1 MDHWY
6 RQPKSFGN
14 LGAAEWKELAIPGDG
29 TFSRCTMRD
38 PPDGGSDARIVCCSA
53 WNFDLGA
60 NGNTIVREFTLIC
73 DRQWLIQLMLVA
85 SSAASIVSLP
95 IVIGLS
101 IVIGAAADR
110 VGRKTVAHTSLLAL
124 LLAGVTGQHA
134 DRSLRAP
141 FRGGDAK
148 PPRPALGGGHGNNLY
163 RRAAL
168 FYATDSLWLSW
179 KGVQLLLMMPAML
192 MLANLCM
199 NEETHNWLLVVW
211 NTCEAE
217 RVAMRAAA
225 ANGVSPDEF
234 LDGFNRVMA
243 EHEQRVGAVDVCSPR
258 AVISPRFRATSATL
272 AFVRTAEN
280 ISYNLI
286 NLNNL
291 NNILASHWWSQLL
304 NAVIAGPASLAVY
317 PCMQRVGVRWIGVLS
332 CVVFSLTAA
341 VLSALYTE
349 ESTSVAVSLL
359 VGAAGL
365 ASNATLVASFV
376 ITAALYPTGCR
387 CFGFSAAFA
396 WGSLG
401 SLLGHA
407 NWHPISRAGSS
418 GCRWR

>member
-38 PPDGGSDARIVCCSA
+38 PPDGGSEARIVCCSA

-60 NGNTIVREFTLIC
+60 YGNTIVRELTLVC
-73 DRQWLIQLMLVA
+73 DPGSMLIVLFVLLFEVA
-85 SSAASIVSLP
+85 TRSRRDLRWAVVMAITS
-95 IVIGLS
+95 
-101 IVIGAAADR
+101 
-110 VGRKTVAHTSLLAL
+110 TV
-124 LLAGVTGQHA
+124 V
-134 DRSLRAP
+134 P
-141 FRGGDAK
+141 
-148 PPRPALGGGHGNNLY
+148 
-163 RRAAL
+163 AL

-286 NLNNL
+286 NLNN
-291 NNILASHWWSQLL
+291 ILASHWWSQLL

-349 ESTSVAVSLL
+349 ESTSVAASLL